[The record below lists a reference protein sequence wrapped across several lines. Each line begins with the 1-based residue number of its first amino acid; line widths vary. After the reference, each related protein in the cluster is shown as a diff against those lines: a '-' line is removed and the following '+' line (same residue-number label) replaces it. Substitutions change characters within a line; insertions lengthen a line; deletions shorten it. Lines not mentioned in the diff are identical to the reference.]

1 MADTQVTNLV
11 KEVQHLEH
19 KINSHINSGN
29 GAHLPVDKQNAGF
42 ATPSLLDNLD
52 ESLGNLSYK
61 KPGTNIQQLAP
72 GKYYGYGFNGTS
84 WGDNETGL
92 LEVFVSSAPG
102 DASGQENKQIVEI
115 ESVSGSIKIL
125 TFHTNSTSTVP
136 KVWTSVERTA
146 ELWRGNISAV
156 GTKILLNDLPSNY
169 TFLRVTTSN
178 GSNVVKATYI
188 PYASVV
194 AINSV
199 NLYNTAP
206 GLTFNETGITFNGKQ
221 AVLSEN
227 ITYNDDQNGVYKDT
241 NLANVIK
248 IEGVK

>member
-1 MADTQVTNLV
+1 M
-11 KEVQHLEH
+11 
-19 KINSHINSGN
+19 
-29 GAHLPVDKQNAGF
+29 GAGGPAHPLANFENAGF
-42 ATPSLLDNLD
+42 MSPQDKSDIYHAQ
-52 ESLGNLSYK
+52 GNPIHL
-61 KPGTNIQQLAP
+61 KPGTDITTLDT
-72 GKYYGYGFNGTS
+72 GSYEGDGLNGTS
-84 WGDNETGL
+84 WGDGEDGYLRIWVFKTTPDFYQIFE
-92 LEVFVSSAPG
+92 LESHSGSLKMLTHHG
-102 DASGQENKQIVEI
+102 DGTTM
-115 ESVSGSIKIL
+115 VSGWSSI
-125 TFHTNSTSTVP
+125 
-136 KVWTSVERTA
+136 ERVNT
-146 ELWRGNISAV
+146 LWQGNISAV

-178 GSNVVKATYI
+178 GSNVVKVTYI

-206 GLTFNETGITFNGKQ
+206 GLTFNETDITFNGKQ